1 MKAPRVNEHIAKS
14 YDQELD
20 RLDKLLTQMGGMVEA
35 QLSDAITALM
45 KRDSGLAETV
55 IGGDVRVDAL
65 NREVDEFVVRLLA
78 LRQPM
83 AKDLRAIVAAL
94 RISGDL
100 ERIGDYA
107 KNVAKRTMALN
118 QVPAVR
124 LTSSI
129 PRMGKLV
136 QQIIKDVLDSYI
148 ERDADKAYAA
158 WSRDEEVDGMYN
170 SLFRELL
177 TYMMEDPRN
186 ITPCTHILFIAK
198 NIERMGDHATNIA
211 ETLYFV
217 VHGVPMTESRPKG
230 DTTSFTILDPQTG
243 AANALDKSAS

>member
-1 MKAPRVNEHIAKS
+1 VTEHIARS

-20 RLDKLLTQMGGMVEA
+20 RLDKLLSQMGGMAEA
-35 QLSDAITALM
+35 QLSDAINALM
-45 KRDSGLAETV
+45 KRDSAMAETV
-55 IGGDVRVDAL
+55 IASDLRVDAL
-65 NREVDEFVVRLLA
+65 NREVDEFVVRMLA

-94 RISGDL
+94 RISADL
-100 ERIGDYA
+100 ERIADYA
-107 KNVAKRTMALN
+107 KNVAKRTLALN

-124 LTSSI
+124 LAASI
-129 PRMGKLV
+129 PRMGRLV
-136 QQIIKDVLDSYI
+136 QQIIKEVLDAYV

-158 WSRDEEVDGMYN
+158 WSRDEEVDSMYN

-211 ETLYFV
+211 ETIYFV
-217 VHGVPMTESRPKG
+217 VHGVPMLETRPKG
-230 DTTSFTILDPQTG
+230 DTTSFTVVNPQPG
-243 AANALDKSAS
+243 MLDKPAS

>member
-1 MKAPRVNEHIAKS
+1 VTEHLAKS

-35 QLSDAITALM
+35 QLSDSITALM
-45 KRDSGLAETV
+45 KRDTALAETV
-55 IGGDVRVDAL
+55 IGGDVRVDGL
-65 NREVDEFVVRLLA
+65 NREVDEYVVRMLA

-94 RISGDL
+94 RIGGDL

-107 KNVAKRTMALN
+107 KNVAKRTIALN

-124 LTSSI
+124 LASSI

-136 QQIIKDVLDSYI
+136 QSIIKDVLDAFI
-148 ERDADKAYAA
+148 ERDAEKARAA

-211 ETLYFV
+211 ETIYFV
-217 VHGVPMTESRPKG
+217 VHGVPMLENRPKG
-230 DTTSFTILDPQTG
+230 DTTSFTVVDPKTG
-243 AANALDKSAS
+243 TANALDKSAS

>member
-1 MKAPRVNEHIAKS
+1 
-14 YDQELD
+14 
-20 RLDKLLTQMGGMVEA
+20 
-35 QLSDAITALM
+35 
-45 KRDSGLAETV
+45 
-55 IGGDVRVDAL
+55 
-65 NREVDEFVVRLLA
+65 
-78 LRQPM
+78 M

-94 RISGDL
+94 RIGGDL

-107 KNVAKRTMALN
+107 KNVAKRTIALN

-136 QQIIKDVLDSYI
+136 QSIIKDVLDAFV
-148 ERDADKAYAA
+148 ERDADKAHAA

-211 ETLYFV
+211 ETIYFV
-217 VHGVPMTESRPKG
+217 VHGVPMLENRPKG
-230 DTTSFTILDPQTG
+230 DTTSFTVVDPKTG
-243 AANALDKSAS
+243 AANAIDKTGS